1 MKKLFSK
8 VVIWILCAVSLAAL
22 PSCSK
27 AGSTG
32 TPQDVIKEAYGDTE
46 YKISFSSEGLDAP
59 LEDLTYTAKSIPVLP
74 VPQKVG
80 YVFGGWFFDKEYHT
94 QYQDNLLLM
103 TMGDV
108 TLYAK
113 WLKEDLAVSGTYDI
127 DFEAEI
133 LEDTVKEG
141 KNAAEFGGYK
151 KFPDN
156 IRSKIHT
163 LKNRT
168 TIYCLKSNTTA
179 WIRSLTVRLP
189 IPIK

>member
-8 VVIWILCAVSLAAL
+8 VVIGVLCVASLAAL

-27 AGSTG
+27 AGGTK

-74 VPQKVG
+74 SPQKVG

-113 WLKEDLAVSGTYDI
+113 WLKEDSGSQR
-127 DFEAEI
+127 
-133 LEDTVKEG
+133 
-141 KNAAEFGGYK
+141 N
-151 KFPDN
+151 
-156 IRSKIHT
+156 
-163 LKNRT
+163 
-168 TIYCLKSNTTA
+168 
-179 WIRSLTVRLP
+179 VRH
-189 IPIK
+189 